1 MLYQYVFSPRV
12 NLNLFILISY
22 LIPCDVIHK
31 GGYFNSP
38 YNQGIPSLH
47 QDILVIKTSQ
57 LVQVQIIQWSRFPFG
72 NLPFT
77 PYPYS
82 Q

>member
-1 MLYQYVFSPRV
+1 MSLKPYYQCHQTSRLFMLYQYVFSPRV

-57 LVQVQIIQWSRFPFG
+57 LLQLQIM
-72 NLPFT
+72 
-77 PYPYS
+77 
-82 Q
+82 